1 MGTAILKGLSTKTRQ
16 GGDPSV
22 KYTAWFRSQTSLER
36 LHHALGEDLKQIS
49 CVGGGDLVETMT
61 PANVVILGFPP
72 GELNAVFRTPGLVD
86 ALRGKLIIGLLA
98 GVSLRPIG
106 ESFANRWKGWSDSS
120 RVARHPKHRCQDQ

>member
-49 CVGGGDLVETMT
+49 CVGSGDLIETT
-61 PANVVILGFPP
+61 TSANVVILGFPP

-86 ALRGKLIIGLLA
+86 ALRGKLIISLLA
-98 GVSLRPIG
+98 GVFYGQLAKVLQTDGKAGLS
-106 ESFANRWKGWSDSS
+106 
-120 RVARHPKHRCQDQ
+120 VARHPKHRCQDQ